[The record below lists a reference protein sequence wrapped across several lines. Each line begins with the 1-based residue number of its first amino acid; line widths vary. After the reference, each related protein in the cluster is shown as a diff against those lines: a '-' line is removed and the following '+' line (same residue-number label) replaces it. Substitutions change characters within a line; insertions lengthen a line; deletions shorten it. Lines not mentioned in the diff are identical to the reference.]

1 MNDVIE
7 RVREELRRNQDPET
21 LASGSRYFKEHVSL
35 YGVKTARVTSI
46 ARAFLK
52 EVAPEG
58 KEHVFALCESLWQ
71 SGYMEECFIACE
83 WSYSFRSQYVPEDF
97 PVFER
102 WTSLYVTNWAAC
114 DPLCNHTVGSFVE
127 AFPAFIDNLKT
138 WAHSKNRWLRRAAAV
153 SLIIPVR
160 KGRFHNDAFDIADA
174 LLLDADDLVQKG
186 YGWLLKAAS
195 ESDRQAVFDFVMQR
209 KAVMPRTALR
219 YAIEKM
225 PQDMRARAMAR

>member
-102 WTSLYVTNWAAC
+102 WNPPLYVTQRAAC
-114 DPLCNHTVGSFVE
+114 TRCVPHRRFLRRSI
-127 AFPAFIDNLKT
+127 PRIIDNLKS
-138 WAHSKNRWLRRAAAV
+138 WAHSMNAAAARCRF
-153 SLIIPVR
+153 SLIIPLR
-160 KGRFHNDAFDIADA
+160 KGRFHNDASTSRMPCCLMRTTWCRRIRLA
-174 LLLDADDLVQKG
+174 LESG
-186 YGWLLKAAS
+186 R
-195 ESDRQAVFDFVMQR
+195 ESDRQRCSTSSCGVR
-209 KAVMPRTALR
+209 P
-219 YAIEKM
+219 
-225 PQDMRARAMAR
+225 